1 MDIKLPEIQVDPD
14 KIRSVPQAKKV
25 IGDLLN
31 IIEELVKQVRQL
43 SNDLQRVKQENARFR
58 KQSKPPD
65 IPTPS
70 SQSQNYS
77 SRKQRQQEQP
87 VWNKAAKK
95 QHLTID
101 REEPLPEV
109 AACSCGSVAFRIIR
123 TWNKIVQGLTIKRD
137 TVRYLGHDKQCLS
150 CGKILSSTIPGTILG
165 KGFSAE
171 LRSWVSV
178 FKFDCRMSE
187 LLILRFLTGLRIQI
201 SAGQINQILLENSR
215 KLAGSYTHLRVWG
228 LKLSTYLH
236 SDATE
241 FLRRIQK
248 GHKIIK
254 EHLHFAGH
262 ELLSVFTIT
271 SAYNSLSIATKVLT
285 KKAMQK
291 IIYIS
296 DDASANGR
304 RLLIRLKQLC
314 WIHEIR
320 HYLKLT
326 PYTKAN
332 KQELMAVI
340 DALWTW
346 YFAAKDYGRDPT
358 AGMKR
363 GLAEYFDVLMNQ
375 ETGYTDLD
383 NRLSLTGKK
392 RERLLLFLEHPGIP
406 IENNL
411 AERDV
416 RLSVL
421 FRKLTGGTRSIAGN
435 RSFERHMSVIQ
446 TARKQGLHVFNTV
459 HGLLN
464 NELSPFILTKKILP
478 IPTA

>member
-1 MDIKLPEIQVDPD
+1 MNIKLPDISVNPE
-14 KIRSVPQAKKV
+14 KIESLPQARRV
-25 IGDLLN
+25 INDLLN
-31 IIEELVKQVRQL
+31 IIEELATQVRQL
-43 SNDLQRVKQENARFR
+43 SNELQQTKQELARFK
-58 KQSKPPD
+58 KQSKPPE

-77 SRKQRQQEQP
+77 SRKERQQEQP
-87 VWNKAAKK
+87 DWKKTAKK
-95 QHLTID
+95 PHLTID
-101 REEPLPEV
+101 REEQLPEV
-109 AACSCGSVAFRIIR
+109 AVCHCGSVSFRIIR
-123 TWNKIVQGLTIKRD
+123 TWNKIVQGLIIKRD
-137 TVRYLGHDKQCLS
+137 TVRYLGHDKKCLS
-150 CGKILSSTIPGTILG
+150 CGEIFSSQIPGNILG
-165 KGFSAE
+165 KGFSSE

-187 LLILRFLTGLRIQI
+187 LLILRFLTGLQIQI
-201 SAGQINQILLENSR
+201 SKGEINQILLENSK
-215 KLAGSYTHLRVWG
+215 KLAGSYVHLRAWG
-228 LKLSTYLH
+228 LKISRYLH

-241 FLRRIQK
+241 FLRRIQ
-248 GHKIIK
+248 GGRKIIK
-254 EHLHFAGH
+254 EHLHFVGH
-262 ELLSVFTIT
+262 EFLSVFTIT
-271 SAYNSLSIATKVLT
+271 GAYNSLSIATKVLT

-326 PYTKAN
+326 PSAKAN
-332 KQELMAVI
+332 KQKVMAVI
-340 DALWTW
+340 DELWTW

-358 AGMKR
+358 PEMKQA
-363 GLAEYFDVLMNQ
+363 LAEYFDVIMNQ
-375 ETGYTDLD
+375 VTGYEDLD
-383 NRLSLTGKK
+383 KRLFLTAKK
-392 RERLLLFLEHPGIP
+392 RARLLLFLDYPGIP

-421 FRKLTGGTRSIAGN
+421 LRKLTGGTRSLEGN

-446 TARKQGLHVFNTV
+446 TTRKQGLHVFNTV

-464 NELSPFILTKKILP
+464 GELSPFVLTKKTLP
-478 IPTA
+478 VITA